1 MGKTK
6 YGRGLAFEVYEAVR
20 KKELEEPI
28 TSEDVKKFV
37 LKKGWYPSEKFLNVL
52 LPNSSSD
59 KHSLTYKKY
68 FKSIGNSKYIL
79 NKDLK

>member
-1 MGKTK
+1 MGKPK
-6 YGRGLAFEVYEAVR
+6 YGRGLAFEVFEAVR
-20 KKELEEPI
+20 KKELEEPKVR
-28 TSEDVKKFV
+28 SEIFLMAATFYQIQIFLHLQ
-37 LKKGWYPSEKFLNVL
+37 LK
-52 LPNSSSD
+52 PNSSSD